1 MKNIDKYTE
10 TRTAAAAY
18 RKWFEANKD
27 SMGTPMPMQ
36 DWLLNERSPTLSEAA
51 EAVLSAWKSN
61 LSFASLASIRNE
73 VAALAGAVK
82 RNCDKY
88 LTVDEAFAAFIKFIR
103 RNKGKSCADNTSFA
117 DWLFAEPEQEGEA
130 K

>member
-18 RKWFEANKD
+18 RNWFEANKD

-61 LSFASLASIRNE
+61 LPFASLASIRNE
-73 VAALAGAVK
+73 VTALAGAVK

>member
-10 TRTAAAAY
+10 TRTAVAAY

-61 LSFASLASIRNE
+61 LPFASLASIRNE
-73 VAALAGAVK
+73 VTALAGAVK

-88 LTVDEAFAAFIKFIR
+88 LTVDEASAAFIKFIR

>member
-10 TRTAAAAY
+10 TRAAAAAY

-61 LSFASLASIRNE
+61 LPFASLASIRNE

-88 LTVDEAFAAFIKFIR
+88 LTVDEAFAASIKFIR

>member
-10 TRTAAAAY
+10 TRAAAAAY

-27 SMGTPMPMQ
+27 SMGIPMPMQ
-36 DWLLNERSPTLSEAA
+36 DWLLNERRPTLSEAA

-61 LSFASLASIRNE
+61 VPSASLANIRDE
-73 VAALAGAVK
+73 VAALAGAVN

-88 LTVDEAFAAFIKFIR
+88 LTADEAIAAFIKFIR

-117 DWLFAEPEQEGEA
+117 DWLFSEPEQEGEA

>member
-61 LSFASLASIRNE
+61 LPFASLASIRNE

-88 LTVDEAFAAFIKFIR
+88 LTADEAFAAFIKFIR
-103 RNKGKSCADNTSFA
+103 RNKGKSCADKTPFV
-117 DWLFAEPEQEGEA
+117 DWLFSEPEKEVET